1 MSLRA
6 RMSLATGVAVALAV
20 IAVAVSAYAGTRSEL
35 KGQVDQSLR
44 SLTGSILARSG
55 FPANGQPGPGQDGP
69 PGGGSPPTGSGFGF
83 QTGNANGAT
92 CDSRDPDE
100 GLGLD
105 LDHGPAF
112 GGAAGTVT
120 LVCANGGSYDPP
132 DQPNSIPVTGAAK
145 TLAVRGRGQYLTDM
159 TVKGTEIRV
168 LATGIGHD
176 GALLVA
182 LPLTDVNKAL
192 SKQILILILT
202 AAGGILLAGVLAL
215 LVARTALAP
224 IGRFTRQTEAIAS
237 KPERLDQDRLD
248 VHGGDELARLAQTFN
263 RTLDVLDA
271 SVQAQRNLVADA
283 SHELRT
289 PIATIRANLQLMRD
303 EELLSPEDR
312 EALRADVIEELDEL
326 TALVGDV
333 VELARGSKP
342 SSEPGDVRVDE
353 IVVDAIERTRRRA
366 PQLTVVSS
374 LEPTLVRG
382 EGDRIARAVANLL
395 DNAAKW
401 SPPGTAIEVGLRDG
415 TLTVRDHGPGFHEED
430 LPFVFDRFHRARDAR
445 SKPGS
450 GLGLAI
456 VRQAAEAHDGF
467 VEAANA
473 PDGGAIMRIGF
484 GPQLDLSEL
493 PAEDVLSSS

>member
-1 MSLRA
+1 MNLRV
-6 RMSLATGVAVALAV
+6 RLSLASGVAVALAV

-55 FPANGQPGPGQDGP
+55 LPANGQPP
-69 PGGGSPPTGSGFGF
+69 PGRLRGRGTPPTGSGLGF
-83 QTGNANGAT
+83 RTGGT
-92 CDSRDPDE
+92 PVPESSGDPDE

-105 LDHGPAF
+105 QVHGPAF

-120 LVCANGGSYDPP
+120 LVKSNGSSYNPP
-132 DQPNSIPVTGAAK
+132 GQINSIPVTGAAK
-145 TLAVRGRGQYLTDM
+145 DLAADGRGQYFTNM
-159 TVKGTEIRV
+159 TVKGTEIRL
-168 LATGIGHD
+168 LATGIGQD

-182 LPLTDVNKAL
+182 LPLTDFNNAL

-202 AAGGILLAGVLAL
+202 AAGGILLAGLLGL

-224 IGRFTRQTEAIAS
+224 IARFTRQTEAIAS

-342 SSEPGDVRVDE
+342 SSEPGDIRVDE
-353 IVVDAIERTRRRA
+353 IVADAIERTRRRA

-401 SPPGTAIEVGLRDG
+401 SPPGTAIEVGLSDG

-456 VRQAAEAHDGF
+456 VRQAAEAHNGF
-467 VEAANA
+467 IQAANA
-473 PDGGAIMRIGF
+473 SDGGAIMRIGF

-493 PAEDVLSSS
+493 PAEDVLSTS